1 MATNTNVLTAAQTT
15 FAISAALPATHD
27 ITGFE
32 ALTYTNIGEVID
44 GGSAGKSFNKVDYS
58 PLASGE
64 VLSLKGSFTQGT
76 RDLQLGLD
84 VTDAGQI
91 IVISALDSFVSHAFK
106 ITFQDGSVIYYTA
119 TVDSYTTDIGTID
132 SIVGSS
138 VSMAQNLATVRLTVT
153 GALTASVNAGGTFT
167 GVTDAVGLVATQAST
182 TGSGTGAVFSVT
194 LDTGAVTAVAVTET
208 GFGYI
213 VGETVTL
220 LVVGSTESVAA
231 TVDIDTIVVLA

>member
-15 FAISAALPATHD
+15 FAISAVLPATHD

-32 ALTYTNIGEVID
+32 ALTFTNIGEVID

-153 GALTASVNAGGTFT
+153 GALTVSVNAGGTFT
-167 GVTDAVGLVATQAST
+167 GITDAVLVATQAST
-182 TGSGTGAVFSVT
+182 SGSGTGAVFSVT
-194 LDTGAVTAVAVTET
+194 LVGGVVTLPLVTET

-213 VGETVTL
+213 VGETITL
-220 LVVGSTESVAA
+220 LVEGTTESVAA
-231 TVDIDTIVVLA
+231 TVDVDTLVVLA